1 MAEKVEI
8 GFDLSGSPDFDFA
21 VLDDAVKG
29 ILNSATYVLGGA
41 LLIDV
46 TDKVLTYSTNRG
58 KSRQLDR
65 YPAGKAA
72 VVFDNNDRTFDP
84 MFTGSPYNG
93 QIIPRREVRISTDGV
108 TNFSGS
114 IDDWN
119 MDYQPGGVSTSSIT
133 CSDTLINLANAVLSG
148 GTATSQLTGARINA
162 ILDSPEVNWSSVYRA
177 IDTGAQTLQA
187 DVIPPETNALSY
199 LQLVTDSEPGDLYIS
214 KDGFLTFIDST
225 PSDPGAGITLSDTGS
240 GIPYVGMAVVFGS
253 EQLYN
258 TVIISR
264 LNGGTVT
271 ATNATS
277 QLAYGIS
284 SITVEDLL
292 MSTDLAAQAL
302 ADDLLATYSEPEY
315 RFESVQ
321 VELNSLTESQRS
333 QVLALDMGVIC
344 NVIFT
349 PNGIAPAIAKVAKLI
364 GISHSVSTSSHRV
377 TLNFAASATGFF
389 TLGDSVFGRLS
400 EGNSLA

>member
-8 GFDLSGSPDFDFA
+8 GFDLSGSPDYSFA
-21 VLDDAVKG
+21 VLDDPVKG
-29 ILNSATYVLGGA
+29 ILDSATYVLGGA

-46 TDKVLTYSTNRG
+46 TDKVLSYSVNRG

-84 MFTGSPYNG
+84 VYTGSPYYG

-108 TNFSGS
+108 TNFSGT

-119 MDYQPGGVSTSSIT
+119 MDYQPAGVSTSSIT
-133 CSDTLINLANAVLSG
+133 CSDNLINLANAVLSA

-162 ILDSPEVNWSSVYRA
+162 ILDSPEVNWSSEYRA
-177 IDTGAQTLQA
+177 IDTGVQTLQA
-187 DVIPPETNALSY
+187 DVIPGETNALSY
-199 LQLVTDSEPGDLYIS
+199 LQLVTDSEPGDLYMS
-214 KDGFLTFIDST
+214 KSGYLTFIDST

-240 GIPYVGMAVVFGS
+240 GIPYTGMAVVYGS

-258 TVIISR
+258 TVIVSR
-264 LNGGTVT
+264 LNGGTVSS
-271 ATNATS
+271 TNTDS

-284 SITVEDLL
+284 SITIEDLL

-321 VELNSLTESQRS
+321 VELNSLTEAQRA
-333 QVLALDMGVIC
+333 QVLDLDMGVIC
-344 NVIFT
+344 TVIFT
-349 PNGIAPAIAKVAKLI
+349 PNGIPPVISKVAKLI
-364 GISHSVSTSSHRV
+364 GISHTVSTSSHKV

>member
-8 GFDLSGSPDFDFA
+8 GFDLSGSPDYSFA
-21 VLDDAVKG
+21 VLDDPVKG

-46 TDKVLTYSTNRG
+46 TDKVLSYSVNRG

-84 MFTGSPYNG
+84 VYTGSPYYG

-108 TNFSGS
+108 TNFSGT

-119 MDYQPGGVSTSSIT
+119 MDYQPAGVSTSSIT
-133 CSDTLINLANAVLSG
+133 CSDSLINLANAVLTG

-162 ILDSPEVNWSSVYRA
+162 ILDSPDVNWSSEYRA
-177 IDTGAQTLQA
+177 IDTGVQTLQA
-187 DVIPPETNALSY
+187 DVIPGETNALSY
-199 LQLVTDSEPGDLYIS
+199 LQLVTDSEPGDLYMS
-214 KDGFLTFIDST
+214 KSGYLTFIDST

-240 GIPYVGMAVVFGS
+240 GIPYTGMAVVYGS

-258 TVIISR
+258 TVIVSR
-264 LNGGTVT
+264 LNGGTVSS
-271 ATNATS
+271 TNTDS

-284 SITVEDLL
+284 SITIEDLL

-315 RFESVQ
+315 RFESVE
-321 VELNSLTESQRS
+321 VELNSLTEAQRA

-344 NVIFT
+344 TVVFT
-349 PNGIAPAIAKVAKLI
+349 PNGIAPAISKVAKLI
-364 GISHSVSTSSHRV
+364 GISHTVSTSSHKV

>member
-1 MAEKVEI
+1 MAEKVEL
-8 GFDLSGSPDFDFA
+8 GFDLSGSPDYSFA

-29 ILNSATYVLGGA
+29 ILGSTTYVLGGA

-46 TDKVLTYSTNRG
+46 SDKVLSYSVNRG

-72 VVFDNNDRTFDP
+72 VVFDNSDRTFDP
-84 MFTGSPYNG
+84 LYTGSPYYG

-108 TNFSGS
+108 TNFSGT

-119 MDYQPGGVSTSSIT
+119 MDYQPAGISTSSIT
-133 CSDTLINLANAVLSG
+133 CSDSLINLANAVLTG

-162 ILDSPEVNWSSVYRA
+162 VLDSAEVNWSTTYRA

-187 DVIPPETNALSY
+187 DVIPSGTNALSY
-199 LQLVTDSEPGDLYIS
+199 LQLVTDSEPGDLYMS
-214 KDGFLTFIDST
+214 KSGYLTFIDST

-240 GIPYVGMAVVFGS
+240 GIPYTGMAVVYGS

-258 TVIISR
+258 TVIVSR
-264 LNGGTVT
+264 LNGGTVSST
-271 ATNATS
+271 DAAS

-284 SITVEDLL
+284 SITIEDLL
-292 MSTDLAAQAL
+292 MSTDLAAQGL
-302 ADDLLATYSEPEY
+302 ADDLLATYASPEY
-315 RFESVQ
+315 RFESVE
-321 VELNSLTESQRS
+321 VELNSLTEAQRA

-344 NVIFT
+344 TVVFT
-349 PNGIAPAIAKVAKLI
+349 PNGIPPVISKVAKLI
-364 GISHSVSTSSHRV
+364 GINHSVSTSSHKV

-389 TLGDSVFGRLS
+389 TLGDLVFGRLS